1 MDSKV
6 SHHDF
11 CQEISLEATTEVDIM
26 RSQPIAGSRRGLDRL
41 PKKVRDLRDQLETAP
56 GMQSKIA
63 DRCDMRKERPRVTP
77 VADF

>member
-1 MDSKV
+1 MESKV
-6 SHHDF
+6 SHYDS

-56 GMQSKIA
+56 GMQSKIR
-63 DRCDMRKERPRVTP
+63 DRCPVVHAILHRTT